1 MTEEDNKL
9 REAKQLIRS
18 LLLTEKNGLI
28 LTALEK
34 EHVNLVGTP
43 IPCKEFG
50 FQDSRTFLE
59 SISDAVQVEALSDG
73 INVLC
78 KAIPDRNIYY
88 WGEGITK
95 TLHETLEK
103 TFLTAVRLFYL
114 QL

>member
-43 IPCKEFG
+43 IPSKEFG

-78 KAIPDRNIYY
+78 KAIPDSSVNHIR
-88 WGEGITK
+88 
-95 TLHETLEK
+95 
-103 TFLTAVRLFYL
+103 
-114 QL
+114 